1 MDKLK
6 TRILL
11 ISLILVLL
19 FSFQGVSAVT
29 DDNGNLTSESI
40 DLSICDNEGD
50 VSSDK
55 LSSAYESNNPDDV
68 LSASS
73 ELDVLSVDEV
83 PFTTLE
89 DEISSTNENV
99 ELLHDYYR
107 YQGSGSTI
115 SIYGDNRIIDGRGAV
130 IDMAGSTIRAFNV
143 YGSGI
148 TIKNLTIKNANYNG
162 DGGAIRF
169 SSTGTVENCNFTNN
183 SARYG
188 GAIEFDGT
196 GTVTNCNFTNN
207 KATGDCSYGGAIWF
221 TAEGTVGTVENC
233 NFTNNTASE
242 DGGAVYFWSNG
253 EVRNCNFTNNKA
265 TGDYSYGGAVY
276 FWSNGEV
283 RNCNFTAN
291 TATELGGAILMGEGS
306 VENCNFTDNQATVNG
321 GAIDMDSGTVENCNF
336 TANTATNGSAIYF
349 YSISA
354 QKSAVSNS
362 TFLNN
367 RANAKDLQVTK
378 NENNITIIFT
388 GNNIILNAIYS
399 RNDAEVSFSNV
410 TYWGANGIVNTDTY
424 KPSISNNAAGQNIT
438 VSIVINDKIDSN
450 EVYVT
455 DEWYICFKQKCWR

>member
-1 MDKLK
+1 MK
-6 TRILL
+6 I
-11 ISLILVLL
+11 
-19 FSFQGVSAVT
+19 
-29 DDNGNLTSESI
+29 
-40 DLSICDNEGD
+40 
-50 VSSDK
+50 
-55 LSSAYESNNPDDV
+55 
-68 LSASS
+68 
-73 ELDVLSVDEV
+73 
-83 PFTTLE
+83 
-89 DEISSTNENV
+89 
-99 ELLHDYYR
+99 
-107 YQGSGSTI
+107 
-115 SIYGDNRIIDGRGAV
+115 
-130 IDMAGSTIRAFNV
+130 
-143 YGSGI
+143 
-148 TIKNLTIKNANYNG
+148 
-162 DGGAIRF
+162 
-169 SSTGTVENCNFTNN
+169 
-183 SARYG
+183 
-188 GAIEFDGT
+188 
-196 GTVTNCNFTNN
+196 TNN
-207 KATGDCSYGGAIWF
+207 KMIPLKLINASFITQY
-221 TAEGTVGTVENC
+221 NC

-253 EVRNCNFTNNKA
+253 EVRNCNFTGNKANYGGVVYFNSKGTVSNCNFTNNTASRDGGAIYFKGTGTVTNCNFTNNKA

-388 GNNIILNAIYS
+388 GNNNILNAIYS

-455 DEWYICFKQKCWR
+455 DENGTFVLNRNVGDNYFIGVCHDTDSYYTEILNSTSNNIKFSVNVTNQTSNNRRVNITAKSNIPNEVLKGKFLFF

>member
-1 MDKLK
+1 MK
-6 TRILL
+6 I
-11 ISLILVLL
+11 
-19 FSFQGVSAVT
+19 
-29 DDNGNLTSESI
+29 
-40 DLSICDNEGD
+40 
-50 VSSDK
+50 
-55 LSSAYESNNPDDV
+55 
-68 LSASS
+68 
-73 ELDVLSVDEV
+73 
-83 PFTTLE
+83 
-89 DEISSTNENV
+89 
-99 ELLHDYYR
+99 
-107 YQGSGSTI
+107 
-115 SIYGDNRIIDGRGAV
+115 
-130 IDMAGSTIRAFNV
+130 
-143 YGSGI
+143 
-148 TIKNLTIKNANYNG
+148 
-162 DGGAIRF
+162 
-169 SSTGTVENCNFTNN
+169 
-183 SARYG
+183 
-188 GAIEFDGT
+188 
-196 GTVTNCNFTNN
+196 TNN
-207 KATGDCSYGGAIWF
+207 KMIPLKLINASFITQY
-221 TAEGTVGTVENC
+221 NC

-253 EVRNCNFTNNKA
+253 EVRNCNFTGNKANYGGVVYFNSKGTVSNCNFTNNTASRDGGAIYFKGTGTVTNCNFTNNKA